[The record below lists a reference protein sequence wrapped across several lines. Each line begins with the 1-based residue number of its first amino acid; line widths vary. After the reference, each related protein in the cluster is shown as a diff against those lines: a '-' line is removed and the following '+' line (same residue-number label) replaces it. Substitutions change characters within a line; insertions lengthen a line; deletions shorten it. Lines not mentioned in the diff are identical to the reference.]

1 MPIKNLMKRKESRI
15 LEFKS
20 KVSDNIGEMMW
31 HDYGTIFLY
40 YQMEGAEKN
49 HIKNLLIWGG

>member
-31 HDYGTIFLY
+31 HDYGTIMARFSY
-40 YQMEGAEKN
+40 IIRWRERKRIISKIY
-49 HIKNLLIWGG
+49 